1 MTHHEI
7 YAIAKSLGLRVVP
20 NTGLRRAGAPPVPVE
35 LEAGGVTVATYSPLS
50 GVLQIRTASMNAVAS
65 SEADILNLLAQGA
78 VAATAWPKLPDEGKA
93 ALFATIDRCLGRIPR
108 LPVDP
113 L

>member
-7 YAIAKSLGLRVVP
+7 YDLAKSVGLRIVAH
-20 NTGLRRAGAPPVPVE
+20 TGLRSAGAPPLPVE

-50 GVLQIRTASMNAVAS
+50 GVLQIGTASMSAVAS
-65 SEADILNLLAQGA
+65 SEADVLNLLAQGA
-78 VAATAWPKLPDEGKA
+78 IAATAWPKLPDEGRA

-108 LPVDP
+108 LPVESP
-113 L
+113 